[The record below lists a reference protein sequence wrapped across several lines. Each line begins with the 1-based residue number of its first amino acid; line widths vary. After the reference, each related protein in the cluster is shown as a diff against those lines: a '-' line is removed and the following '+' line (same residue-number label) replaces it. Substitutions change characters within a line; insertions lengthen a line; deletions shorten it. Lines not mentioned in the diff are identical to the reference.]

1 VAYGLYYEEHLL
13 LPIPMLK
20 NYFKIALRTLRKRPG
35 TTLINVGGL
44 GLGLA
49 CCFLIVLFIQH
60 ERSFDGFHE
69 NGDRIVRLT
78 YTDGEGA
85 QYANS
90 SAGFAPLIEDAFPE
104 VEHAIRIENFRSPFL
119 RLPDGTVRKL
129 DGLALADDGFFE
141 AFSFP
146 LLRGDAA
153 TALDGKYTL
162 VLTETAATSLFG
174 NADPVG
180 QTVQYDDFDLTVTGV
195 MADPPDNSHL
205 RFGAVAPFRLVEE
218 FMGEGALT
226 DFTNINYATYL
237 LLRPGTDAAVLDAK
251 ITAEVHRRLGEE
263 GEDVSEYAVALQ
275 PLSDIY
281 FNTTLAHDN
290 GPRRDPSTLWTFG
303 AIGVLILLIACVNF
317 MNLATARAGQRARE
331 VGVRKAIGAQKG
343 QLVGQFLGES
353 VLLSVLAIALGI
365 VLAAVALPF
374 FNDAIGATATLD
386 LGHVVTLLLLVGIGL
401 GAGLIAGSYP
411 AFYLSSFRPARVLKG
426 EADRSGGA
434 LWLRKGLIVF
444 QFAVSAFLIVAT
456 LTVYDQLQFMQGR
469 DLGFEKEQV
478 VFINPPPPVWQQ
490 MDAFADE
497 LTADANVLAI
507 ASSGGLPGRT
517 GTNRGYNWPGQAG
530 ADEQGESFWTIP
542 AGPGYLDVLGIDLL
556 AGRFFSEDV
565 PTDTLDTYV
574 LNETAVRTLGLSP
587 EEAVGAS
594 FRAWDRPM
602 GQIIGVTED
611 FHFQSL
617 HQAVEP
623 LVMNYIPWF
632 GIVSVRTA
640 PGGHAAALDHVRATW
655 DRFAPGYAFDYRF
668 LDEDFDRLYRDEA
681 RLGQLFGFF
690 AGVAIFIACLGLFGL
705 AAYTAER
712 RRKEIGVRKV
722 MGASVPQIVRLLAG
736 EFARLVLVGFVLAVP
751 VAYVV
756 MNGWLGDFAYRIGL
770 GPGVFLLAGGIA
782 LLIALAAVSGQAL
795 RAATTDPVK
804 AIRTE

>member
-1 VAYGLYYEEHLL
+1 
-13 LPIPMLK
+13 MLK
-20 NYFKIALRTLRKRPG
+20 NYLKIALRTLRKRPG

-69 NGDRIVRLT
+69 HGERIVRLT
-78 YTDGEGA
+78 YTDGEGG

-104 VEHAIRIENFRSPFL
+104 VEHAVRIENFRSPFL
-119 RLPDGTVRKL
+119 RLPDGSIRKL
-129 DGLALADDGFFE
+129 DGFALADDGFFE

-162 VLTETAATSLFG
+162 VLTESAATTLFG
-174 NADPVG
+174 TADPMG
-180 QTVQYDDFDLTVTGV
+180 QTVQYNDVALTVTGV
-195 MADPPDNSHL
+195 MADPPETSHL

-226 DFTNINYATYL
+226 DFTNVNSATYL
-237 LLRPGTDAAVLDAK
+237 LLRPGTDADVLGEK
-251 ITAEVHRRLGEE
+251 ITAGARQRLGESA
-263 GEDVSEYAVALQ
+263 GEFAVVLQ
-275 PLSDIY
+275 PLSEIY

-303 AIGVLILLIACVNF
+303 AIGALILLIACVNF

-343 QLVGQFLGES
+343 QLIGQFLGES
-353 VLLSVLAIALGI
+353 VLQSALAIGVGI
-365 VLAAVALPF
+365 ALAAVALPF
-374 FNDAIGATATLD
+374 FNEAIGATATLD

-401 GAGLIAGSYP
+401 GAGLLAGSYP

-426 EADRSGGA
+426 EADRRGGA

-478 VFINPPPPVWQQ
+478 VFLTPPPPVWEQ

-497 LTADANVLAI
+497 LTADANVLAV

-517 GTNRGYNWPGQAG
+517 GTNRGYNGPGQAG

-556 AGRFFSEDV
+556 AGRFFSDEIA
-565 PTDTLDTYV
+565 TDTLDTYV
-574 LNETAVRTLGLSP
+574 LNETAVRKLGLTP
-587 EEAVGAS
+587 EEAVGAP

-668 LDEDFDRLYRDEA
+668 LDADFDRLYRDEA

-736 EFARLVLVGFVLAVP
+736 EFTRLVLIGFVIAAP
-751 VAYVV
+751 VAYLV
-756 MNGWLGDFAYRIGL
+756 MTRWLGDFAYRIGL

-782 LLIALAAVSGQAL
+782 FVIALAAVSGQAL

-804 AIRTE
+804 ALRYE